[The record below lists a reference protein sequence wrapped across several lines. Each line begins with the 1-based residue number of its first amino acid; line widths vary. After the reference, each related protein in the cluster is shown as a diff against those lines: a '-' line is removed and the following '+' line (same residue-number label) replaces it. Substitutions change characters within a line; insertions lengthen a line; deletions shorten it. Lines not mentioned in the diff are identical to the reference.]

1 MKKILLILIT
11 GLFIS
16 TNAYSDHNEFTQ
28 EIANKIVA
36 NSDNTLKKRWKK
48 VAAIKDSDWMYE
60 CDKEDF
66 IKHVAIKEGCVG
78 LLALNKIDK
87 SKKNLIIFLEGDYR
101 GKKPNDVKKHY
112 PMKQAIKEQ
121 DGKINFFY
129 MARTGHKYS
138 SRTRS
143 TGKRTNSQM
152 SGDWNAIYKKS
163 WEARRLTGAAIKKLK
178 EHYQPDKLI
187 VMGHSG
193 GAGDTLMI
201 AGKMPG
207 LIDIAIAS
215 GCDCLSG
222 WPNAEWNLWNGKPEE
237 QPWESASN
245 QIAHIDPKT
254 KIILLHSKKDEWCP
268 FKNTEEYARRA
279 KEQGL
284 DVTLHIQKGKHD
296 FKSLSG
302 RNEIFKEIFSS
313 LQ

>member
-1 MKKILLILIT
+1 MKKIFLILIT

-16 TNAYSDHNEFTQ
+16 TNAYSDHNNFTE

-48 VAAIKDSDWMYE
+48 VSAIKDSDWMYE

-112 PMKQAIKEQ
+112 PMKKAIKEQ

-152 SGDWNAIYKKS
+152 SGSWNAVYKKS
-163 WEARRLTGAAIKKLK
+163 WDARRLTGAAIKKLK
-178 EHYQPDKLI
+178 EYYQPDKLI

-193 GAGDTLMI
+193 GAGDTLTI
-201 AGKMPG
+201 AAKFPG
-207 LIDIAIAS
+207 LIDIAIAT
-215 GCDCLSG
+215 GCDCMIG
-222 WPNAEWNLWNGKPEE
+222 WPNAKWYDGEE
-237 QPWESASN
+237 QPWESVSN
-245 QIAHIDPKT
+245 MIPHIDPKT
-254 KIILLHSKKDEWCP
+254 KIILIHGKKDEWCP
-268 FKNTEEYARRA
+268 FKHAEEYARLA

-284 DVTLHIQKGKHD
+284 DVTFHAQEGTHDKIQGKT
-296 FKSLSG
+296 KIL
-302 RNEIFKEIFSS
+302 KEIFSN
-313 LQ
+313 L

>member
-1 MKKILLILIT
+1 
-11 GLFIS
+11 
-16 TNAYSDHNEFTQ
+16 
-28 EIANKIVA
+28 
-36 NSDNTLKKRWKK
+36 
-48 VAAIKDSDWMYE
+48 MYE

-121 DGKINFFY
+121 NDKINFFY
-129 MARTGHKYS
+129 MAPTGHKYS

-143 TGKRTNSQM
+143 TGKRTNSEM
-152 SGDWNAIYKKS
+152 SGSWNAVYKKS

-193 GAGDTLMI
+193 GAGDTLTI
-201 AGKMPG
+201 AAKFPG
-207 LIDIAIAS
+207 LIDIAIAT
-215 GCDCLSG
+215 GCDCMIG
-222 WPNAEWNLWNGKPEE
+222 WPNAKWYNGEE
-237 QPWESASN
+237 QPWESVSN
-245 QIAHIDPKT
+245 MIPHIDPKT
-254 KIILLHSKKDEWCP
+254 KIILIHGKKDEWCP
-268 FKNTEEYARRA
+268 FKHAEEYARLA

-284 DVTLHIQKGKHD
+284 DVTFHAQEGTHDKIQGKT
-296 FKSLSG
+296 KIL
-302 RNEIFKEIFSS
+302 KEIFSN
-313 LQ
+313 L

>member
-1 MKKILLILIT
+1 MKKIFLILIT
-11 GLFIS
+11 GFFIS
-16 TNAYSDHNEFTQ
+16 TNAYSDHNNFTE

-36 NSDNTLKKRWKK
+36 NSDNSLKKRWKK

-112 PMKQAIKEQ
+112 PMKKAIKEQ

-143 TGKRTNSQM
+143 TGKRTNSEM
-152 SGDWNAIYKKS
+152 SGSWNAVYKKS

-193 GAGDTLMI
+193 GAGDTLTI
-201 AGKMPG
+201 AAKFPG

-237 QPWESASN
+237 QPWESVSN
-245 QIAHIDPKT
+245 QIEHIAPKT
-254 KIILLHSKKDEWCP
+254 KIFIIHGKSDEWCP
-268 FKNTEEYARRA
+268 VENAEEYARRA

-302 RNEIFKEIFSS
+302 RNEIFKEIFSN
-313 LQ
+313 L

>member
-1 MKKILLILIT
+1 MRKILLILIT

-78 LLALNKIDK
+78 LLQLGKIDK
-87 SKKNLIIFLEGDYR
+87 SKKNLVIFLEGDYR

-112 PMKQAIKEQ
+112 PMKSAIKDQKDE
-121 DGKINFFY
+121 INFFY

-138 SRTRS
+138 GRKRS
-143 TGKRTNSQM
+143 VGKRTNSQM
-152 SGDWNAIYKKS
+152 SGSWNAVYKKS
-163 WEARRLTGAAIKKLK
+163 WDARRLTGAAIKKLK
-178 EHYQPDKLI
+178 EYYQPDKLI

-193 GAGDTLMI
+193 GAGDTLTI
-201 AGKMPG
+201 AAKFPG
-207 LIDIAIAS
+207 LIDIAIAT
-215 GCDCLSG
+215 GCDCMIG
-222 WPNAEWNLWNGKPEE
+222 WPNAKWYNGEE
-237 QPWESASN
+237 QPWESVSN
-245 QIAHIDPKT
+245 MIPHIDPKT
-254 KIILLHSKKDEWCP
+254 KIILIHGKKDEWCP
-268 FKNTEEYARRA
+268 FKHAEEYARLA

-284 DVTLHIQKGKHD
+284 DVTFHAQEGTHDKIQGKT
-296 FKSLSG
+296 KIL
-302 RNEIFKEIFSS
+302 KEIFSN
-313 LQ
+313 L

>member
-1 MKKILLILIT
+1 MKKIFLILIT
-11 GLFIS
+11 GFFIS
-16 TNAYSDHNEFTQ
+16 TNAYSDHNNFTE

-101 GKKPNDVKKHY
+101 GKNPNNVKQKY
-112 PMKQAIKEQ
+112 NMKQAIKEQ

-237 QPWESASN
+237 QPWESVSN
-245 QIAHIDPKT
+245 QIVHIDPKT
-254 KIILLHSKKDEWCP
+254 KIILLHSKNDEWCP

-284 DVTLHIQKGKHD
+284 DVTFHALGGSHNFDKLPGKV
-296 FKSLSG
+296 K
-302 RNEIFKEIFSS
+302 IFKEIFSS
-313 LQ
+313 L